1 MEVTANDMTAI
12 TASRF
17 TTGDNL
23 GRPVLIRVTAV
34 LQVVVTVVVSRVTT
48 TSSSSCR
55 STISASATAN
65 STDNERLQRSR
76 SCCRRGGG

>member
-34 LQVVVTVVVSRVTT
+34 LQVVVTVVVVSRVT
-48 TSSSSCR
+48 TSSSS
-55 STISASATAN
+55 
-65 STDNERLQRSR
+65 
-76 SCCRRGGG
+76 SC

>member
-12 TASRF
+12 TASHF

-34 LQVVVTVVVSRVTT
+34 LQVVVTVVVVSRVTT
-48 TSSSSCR
+48 TSSSSC
-55 STISASATAN
+55 
-65 STDNERLQRSR
+65 
-76 SCCRRGGG
+76 